1 MSKSDSAR
9 RLIAVF
15 IVVAISTTVSGKDSK
30 ELPIKG
36 GRIVMYVPG
45 QNKLFMEGG
54 RTSKPERG
62 IYGFA
67 IINAVDGK
75 VLGVLQEE
83 TREMPQPPL
92 FSPDGASFVT
102 VTGVGKMKL
111 WQTST
116 VKIRKELDVLKKPS
130 GVAFSSDGKMLAV
143 VGHLDDFGAPMALRA
158 VDIPSGKERWTV
170 RLPKNTG
177 NRSAQVAASK
187 NDKLLVGQD
196 GVWQVVE
203 FQTGSVEKMYDG
215 ETSLEDL
222 REGSLHL
229 CHDSKRF
236 VHANREFV
244 SVWDIEARK
253 KVYTLTDKRGEIKSK
268 FLPGDDRNSDVI
280 AVGTGDG
287 LLRLLNINTLKLVEF
302 GDRHEAA
309 ITAVDASESKRIAV
323 TASLDHR
330 IKVWNLETSQLA
342 ETLIEDRSSVMSVA
356 ISSDGKR
363 IAGRYENDSIRIW
376 NLK

>member
-1 MSKSDSAR
+1 
-9 RLIAVF
+9 
-15 IVVAISTTVSGKDSK
+15 
-30 ELPIKG
+30 
-36 GRIVMYVPG
+36 
-45 QNKLFMEGG
+45 
-54 RTSKPERG
+54 
-62 IYGFA
+62 
-67 IINAVDGK
+67 
-75 VLGVLQEE
+75 
-83 TREMPQPPL
+83 
-92 FSPDGASFVT
+92 
-102 VTGVGKMKL
+102 
-111 WQTST
+111 
-116 VKIRKELDVLKKPS
+116 
-130 GVAFSSDGKMLAV
+130 
-143 VGHLDDFGAPMALRA
+143 MALRA